1 MYNKDL
7 QDLKNIIIYNFK
19 DIITIINTDFIIYWF
34 IVSLIFFLLPLIN
47 ALSLIILYLFLVLS
61 LKYFINLLSIDNKL
75 IEFFVNPAENLEM
88 ATRGIKL
95 ENIFKYSWREI
106 KKILGYSITA
116 FLFMNLPLIIV
127 ALLVYGLLG
136 IIKIN
141 FFLKGL
147 VIGLLLLLIF
157 GLVLVYVIMYI
168 IYPLI
173 LLKGLE
179 AQNLQDFLNHLL
191 YIWQDLYDENT
202 LIFFRSLFF
211 DLFWRLVVIFIISLP
226 LIAFFIL
233 FYKLLIINFI
243 FSLFF
248 GWLFCC
254 LIIGLFFTLFT
265 IDLVKNYYIYFYYV

>member
-7 QDLKNIIIYNFK
+7 QDLKNIIIYNFR
-19 DIITIINTDFIIYWF
+19 DILTIINTDFIIYWF

-88 ATRGIKL
+88 ATREIKL
-95 ENIFKYSWREI
+95 ENIFKYSWSEI

-116 FLFMNLPLIIV
+116 FLFMNFPLIVI

-157 GLVLVYVIMYI
+157 VLVLVYVIMYI

-179 AQNLQDFLNHLL
+179 AQGLRDFLNHLL

-248 GWLFCC
+248 GWLLCC